1 MESRTSFRQFYEELI
16 EAHSQEASNVLWSWL
31 NPGRALLEPLRTYGE
46 WDAHAQTYRLGR
58 NQVNEEILDDLWTLY
73 AFLRVSDILLLPYQN
88 GTHDGSFWTGPAISP
103 DERVAFFTALG
114 LERIDTPDFHP
125 FYHEIVVVD
134 QATDVASPISIV
146 DELWPGFML
155 GHLLICRAG
164 VHVRGG
170 ADFILKD
177 IAESSTLYW
186 ASWRKNRPYR
196 DLSQG
201 WGHNSQWRTEFRRDY
216 TDGRNF
222 VYNTDGTRDARLPDL
237 RRNADGT
244 RDAHLPDPRREDLS
258 PDERVE
264 LLINRCFV
272 RTPEPDDDLFPY
284 NDTLTTS
291 G

>member
-1 MESRTSFRQFYEELI
+1 MEDRTSFRQFYEELI

-31 NPGRALLEPLRTYGE
+31 NPARALLEPLRAYGE
-46 WDAHAQTYRLGR
+46 WDAHAQTYRRGR
-58 NQVNEEILDDLWTLY
+58 NQVNEEMLDDLWTLY
-73 AFLRVSDILLLPYQN
+73 AFSRVSDFLLLPYQN
-88 GTHDGSFWTGPAISP
+88 GTHDGSFWTGPAISS

-134 QATDVASPISIV
+134 QATDAANPISVV

-186 ASWRKNRPYR
+186 AHQRKNRPYR

-216 TDGRNF
+216 TNGRDF
-222 VYNTDGTRDARLPDL
+222 VYNADGTRDARLPD
-237 RRNADGT
+237 
-244 RDAHLPDPRREDLS
+244 PKREDLS

-284 NDTLTTS
+284 NDTLMTTS

>member
-1 MESRTSFRQFYEELI
+1 M
-16 EAHSQEASNVLWSWL
+16 
-31 NPGRALLEPLRTYGE
+31 LE
-46 WDAHAQTYRLGR
+46 
-58 NQVNEEILDDLWTLY
+58 DLWELY
-73 AFLRVSDILLLPYQN
+73 AFSRVSDILLLPYQN
-88 GTHDGSFWTGPAISP
+88 GAHDGTLWTGPAIGP

-114 LERIDTPDFHP
+114 LERIDKPDFHP
-125 FYHEIVVVD
+125 FYHEIVAVD
-134 QATDVASPISIV
+134 QAADATSQITVV

-170 ADFILKD
+170 ANLILKD
-177 IAESSTLYW
+177 VAEGSTLYW
-186 ASWRKNRPYR
+186 AYRRKSRPYR

-201 WGHNSQWRTEFRRDY
+201 WGSNSQWRTEFRRDY
-216 TDGRNF
+216 TNGRDF
-222 VYNTDGTRDARLPDL
+222 VY
-237 RRNADGT
+237 NADGT
-244 RDAHLPDPRREDLS
+244 LDDRLPDPRTRPNSAHEDLS

-272 RTPEPDDDLFPY
+272 HTPEPRNNLFPY